1 MSNYHSSRYAVQNEF
16 WIFRE
21 KNLKLW
27 SIYVDVIYDVIYVEA
42 FSETLSVTIF
52 QSKCVNYC

>member
-1 MSNYHSSRYAVQNEF
+1 MSVYRSSRYAVQNEF

-42 FSETLSVTIF
+42 FM
-52 QSKCVNYC
+52 